1 MLNLAAKRMDS
12 AALVVLVFSFMHHF
26 SAPCCY
32 LFPFISYSFHSFLP
46 TLDLL
51 QVLIKQF

>member
-1 MLNLAAKRMDS
+1 MLDLAAKRMDS

-51 QVLIKQF
+51 QV